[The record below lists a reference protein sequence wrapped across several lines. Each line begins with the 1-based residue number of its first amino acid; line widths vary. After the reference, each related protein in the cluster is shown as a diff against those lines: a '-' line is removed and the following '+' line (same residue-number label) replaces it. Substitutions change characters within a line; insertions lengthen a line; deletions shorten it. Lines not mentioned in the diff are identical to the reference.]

1 DTCTRPSTA
10 RKRRRSREESGC
22 DKRGRRYRA
31 ETAAK
36 RPQAPAWRGG
46 SSKMSHGNSSGPRSN
61 LDRRTFLGAS
71 AASLVTAGIGLGA
84 GRAAAADKVQLRLS
98 SPATETDQRAVALTS
113 VFGPAVASFANF
125 EPHWNATLFK
135 QGTELEAIARGNL
148 EMSITSPQELAT
160 IIPAWSIFS
169 AGYLLRDADHQKKV
183 FASSIM
189 DGMKKDVE
197 DQLGVKLLTVMYLG
211 RRQLNLRMSKA
222 DKTVKT
228 PADLNGV
235 KLRMPGGDA
244 WLFLGKALG
253 ANPVPVAFTEIYTAL
268 QTGAIDGQDNPLPSD
283 KDSKFYEVTK
293 QICLTS
299 HLVDQNYLAFSKK
312 VWDGLSPDQQATVQK
327 AADDAAE
334 SGRQKQLKLEDDLAQ
349 FFKDQGLDVYEPDID
364 AFRSHVQQA
373 YLASDL
379 AKDWP
384 KGMVDQVNAIK

>member
-1 DTCTRPSTA
+1 
-10 RKRRRSREESGC
+10 
-22 DKRGRRYRA
+22 
-31 ETAAK
+31 
-36 RPQAPAWRGG
+36 
-46 SSKMSHGNSSGPRSN
+46 MSYGNSSGSRSN

-71 AASLVTAGIGLGA
+71 AASLAAAGLGLGA
-84 GRAAAADKVQLRLS
+84 GRATAADKVQLRLS
-98 SPATETDQRAVALTS
+98 SPATETDQRAVALTG
-113 VFGPAVASFANF
+113 VFGPAVADFANF

-135 QGTELEAIARGNL
+135 QGTELEAIARNNL

-160 IIPAWSIFS
+160 LIPAWSIFS

-211 RRQLNLRMSKA
+211 RRQLNLRMSRA
-222 DKTVKT
+222 DKTINT

-312 VWDGLSPDQQATVQK
+312 VWDGLTPDQQATVQK

-334 SGRQKQLKLEDDLAQ
+334 SGRQKQLKLESDLEQ
-349 FFKDQGLDVYEPDID
+349 FFKDQGLDVYTPDVE
-364 AFRSHVQQA
+364 AFRSHVQEA
-373 YLASDL
+373 YLSSDL

>member
-1 DTCTRPSTA
+1 
-10 RKRRRSREESGC
+10 
-22 DKRGRRYRA
+22 
-31 ETAAK
+31 
-36 RPQAPAWRGG
+36 
-46 SSKMSHGNSSGPRSN
+46 
-61 LDRRTFLGAS
+61 
-71 AASLVTAGIGLGA
+71 
-84 GRAAAADKVQLRLS
+84 
-98 SPATETDQRAVALTS
+98 
-113 VFGPAVASFANF
+113 
-125 EPHWNATLFK
+125 
-135 QGTELEAIARGNL
+135 
-148 EMSITSPQELAT
+148 MSITSPQELAT
-160 IIPAWSIFS
+160 LIPAWSIFS

-222 DKTVKT
+222 DKTINT

-283 KDSKFYEVTK
+283 RDSKFYEVTK

-312 VWDGLSPDQQATVQK
+312 VWDGLTPDQQATVQK

-334 SGRQKQLKLEDDLAQ
+334 SGRQKQLKLESDLEQ
-349 FFKDQGLDVYEPDID
+349 FFKDQGLDVYTPDVE
-364 AFRSHVQQA
+364 AFRSHVQEA
-373 YLASDL
+373 YLSSDL